1 MKRIIISDNQYYL
14 NAFTNIN
21 CSKTVTSD
29 LAFVVNSAIYDDAI
43 VIVYITDNS
52 AMLKILDELI
62 KMNILKIFVEQFQW
76 PRRVKLTSLSNIY
89 ILPGRMDIDQFWET
103 IEKCLLS
110 LSDVVQIRPDRV
122 RGSEWITMLYLMSGI
137 SNRHLAQILNTSE
150 KTISGRM
157 NSLSIKMGLTGL
169 NKATQLIA
177 MNFFYLIYISTK
189 PVAERRYF
197 TRIQRDILESVSK

>member
-29 LAFVVNSAIYDDAI
+29 LAFVVNSAVYDGAI
-43 VIVYITDNS
+43 VIVNITDNA

-89 ILPGRMDIDQFWET
+89 ILPGRMDIDQFLET